1 VNTHDDVLTCQA
13 GFQRRGHRQEGE
25 CTVYAWKRESSPI
38 GLGHGIEPLG
48 DGYLSVR
55 LQTAL
60 MAAHQRLRGR
70 DLLDFS
76 DYTSEDL
83 QALLKLAVLLKEA
96 QKSRFPHALLAG
108 QTLALIF
115 EKASTRTR
123 ISFEVGMAQLGG
135 HALFVPSQTTQM
147 GRGEPIEDTAR
158 VLSRYVDGIMI
169 RTFSHQ
175 TVRILAEYASV
186 PVINGLTDDH
196 HPCQVLA
203 DALTILEHSGRL
215 QGVTVA
221 FIGDG
226 NNMAHS
232 WLQLAPK
239 LGMNIRVAT
248 PAGYG
253 PDQEIVEQAKKDAIA
268 NHSQVLV
275 TTDPVRAVS
284 GADVICTD
292 VWASM
297 GAEEE
302 AEFRRMVFQE
312 YQVNAELAAHA
323 NPDYLF
329 LHCLPAHRGEEVTA
343 DIIDGEHSVVFDEA
357 ENRLHTQ
364 KAVLAA
370 LMADA
375 GAFGEEI

>member
-1 VNTHDDVLTCQA
+1 M
-13 GFQRRGHRQEGE
+13 
-25 CTVYAWKRESSPI
+25 YAWKRESSPI
-38 GLGHGIEPLG
+38 GLGQGIEPLG

-76 DYTSEDL
+76 DYTSEDVH
-83 QALLKLAVLLKEA
+83 ALLKLSLLLKEA
-96 QKSRFPHALLAG
+96 KKSRFPHAVLGG
-108 QTLALIF
+108 QSLALVF
-115 EKASTRTR
+115 DKASTRTR

-135 HALFVPSQTTQM
+135 HALFIPSQSTQM

-169 RTFSHQ
+169 RTFSHAAVQ
-175 TVRILAEYASV
+175 TLAEYASV
-186 PVINGLTDDH
+186 PVINGLTDEH
-196 HPCQVLA
+196 HPCQALA
-203 DALTILEHSGRL
+203 DALTIYEHTGRM
-215 QGVTVA
+215 QGITVA
-221 FIGDG
+221 FVGDG

-239 LGMNIRVAT
+239 LGMNVRVAT
-248 PAGYG
+248 PPGYG
-253 PDQEIVEQAKKDAIA
+253 PSQEVVEQAKKDAVA

-275 TTDPVRAVS
+275 TTDPVRAVA
-284 GADVICTD
+284 GADVIITD

-297 GAEEE
+297 GDEEE
-302 AEFRRMVFQE
+302 AEFRRMVFSD
-312 YQVNAELAAHA
+312 YQVNAELVGHA
-323 NPDYLF
+323 NPEYIF

-343 DIIDGEHSVVFDEA
+343 DIIDGEHSVIFDEA

-375 GAFGEEI
+375 GAFGEEM

>member
-1 VNTHDDVLTCQA
+1 M
-13 GFQRRGHRQEGE
+13 
-25 CTVYAWKRESSPI
+25 YAWKSEVSPL
-38 GLGHGIEPLG
+38 GLGNGIQPLG

-70 DLLDFS
+70 DLVDFS
-76 DYTSEDL
+76 DYTTEDVH
-83 QALLKLAVLLKEA
+83 ALLKLAMVLKEA
-96 QKSRFPHALLAG
+96 QKTKFPHAILAG

-135 HALFVPSQTTQM
+135 HALFIPGETSQI

-169 RTFSHQ
+169 RTFEHASVQ
-175 TVRILAEYASV
+175 RLAEYASV

-203 DALTILEHSGRL
+203 DMLTLLEHTGRL
-215 QGVTVA
+215 QGLTVTY
-221 FIGDG
+221 IGDG

-239 LGMNIRVAT
+239 LGVNIRIASPPGYLPD
-248 PAGYG
+248 PA
-253 PDQEIVEQAKKDAIA
+253 IVEQAKKDAIR

-275 TTDPVRAVS
+275 TSDPQRAVE
-284 GADVICTD
+284 GTDVLYTD

-297 GAEEE
+297 GDE
-302 AEFRRMVFQE
+302 AESEYRKLVFAE
-312 YQVNAELAAHA
+312 YQVNSALVRYA
-323 NPDYLF
+323 NPAYLF
-329 LHCLPAHRGEEVTA
+329 MHCLPAHRGEEVTA
-343 DIIDGEHSVVFDEA
+343 DIIDGEHSIVFDQA
-357 ENRLHTQ
+357 ENRLHAQ
-364 KAVLAA
+364 KAILSA

-375 GAFGEEI
+375 GAFGEE

>member
-1 VNTHDDVLTCQA
+1 M
-13 GFQRRGHRQEGE
+13 RGTARLDAVRKQHREEGE
-25 CTVYAWKRESSPI
+25 CTVYAWKRELSPI
-38 GLGHGIEPLG
+38 GLGQGIEPLG

-76 DYTSEDL
+76 AYTSEDVH
-83 QALLKLAVLLKEA
+83 ALLKLSLLLKEA
-96 QKSRFPHALLAG
+96 QKSRFPHAVLAG
-108 QTLALIF
+108 QSLALIF
-115 EKASTRTR
+115 DKASTRTR

-135 HALFVPSQTTQM
+135 HALFVPSQSTQM

-169 RTFSHQ
+169 RTFSHSM
-175 TVRILAEYASV
+175 VEKLAEYATV

-196 HPCQVLA
+196 HPCQALA
-203 DALTILEHSGRL
+203 DALTIYEHTGRM

-221 FIGDG
+221 FVGDG

-248 PAGYG
+248 PPGYG
-253 PDQEIVEQAKKDAIA
+253 PNQTIIEQAKKDAVA

-275 TTDPVRAVS
+275 TTDPVRAVT
-284 GADVICTD
+284 GADVIITD

-297 GAEEE
+297 GDEEE
-302 AEFRRMVFQE
+302 AEFRRMVFE
-312 YQVNAELAAHA
+312 GYQVNAELVRHA
-323 NPDYLF
+323 SPNYLF

-343 DIIDGEHSVVFDEA
+343 EIIDGEHAVVFDEA

-375 GAFGEEI
+375 GAFGEEINE